1 MPTDFDVYVVSRL
14 AVVNNEL
21 VNASF
26 WIDERVLSLLSEDA
40 CHSETD
46 WLIKQKEEITSLRDA
61 VYGYLK
67 KNRKTMN
74 NFKGFK
80 GCK

>member
-1 MPTDFDVYVVSRL
+1 MPTDFDFDIDVVSRL

-26 WIDERVLSLLSEDA
+26 WIDEHVLSLLSEDA
-40 CHSETD
+40 SHSEID

-61 VYGYLK
+61 VVGYLK
-67 KNRKTMN
+67 KIGKI
-74 NFKGFK
+74 
-80 GCK
+80 

>member
-1 MPTDFDVYVVSRL
+1 MPTDFNVYVVSRL

-40 CHSETD
+40 RHSEID

>member
-14 AVVNNEL
+14 ALANNEL

-26 WIDERVLSLLSEDA
+26 WIDERVLSLCSKDASSSEI
-40 CHSETD
+40 D

-67 KNRKTMN
+67 KIGKL
-74 NFKGFK
+74 
-80 GCK
+80 